1 MTMPLEPTSARLSG
15 VDPFRAPESGADEES
30 LETVWFDQPA
40 SSRRI
45 SLRPTQPPPSSAPP
59 APIGEADADTWFK

>member
-15 VDPFRAPESGADEES
+15 VDPFRAPEAPRADEES

-40 SSRRI
+40 SSRRM
-45 SLRPTQPPPSSAPP
+45 SVRPPHSSAPP
-59 APIGEADADTWFK
+59 APIGEPDADTWFK